1 MFMVVRN
8 TYELLLDCGHI
19 YNLLIPVWAEASP
32 GGSIQLASARIST
45 ITYDGNLFSAHPKL
59 NQP

>member
-19 YNLLIPVWAEASP
+19 YNLLIPVWAEASR
-32 GGSIQLASARIST
+32 SHAQ
-45 ITYDGNLFSAHPKL
+45 
-59 NQP
+59 